1 MSQLI
6 QFLSNGSATGSCKK
20 AKAPV
25 VYQGDLTVAAGT
37 GAVALPLLAPIATG
51 SAAAFGGQIVN
62 KGCHALLAAITY
74 LQGDDCDDCTT
85 PDTLTTVVVNVTIP
99 KNAAF
104 PIPDGFLTGIT
115 VQTLDAAGA
124 PVNVQAVQE
133 VDFYSAFQPCCGA
146 SVLVP

>member
-6 QFLSNGSATGSCKK
+6 QFLSTGSAAGSCKK

-25 VYQGDLTVAAGT
+25 VYQGDLTVAVTT
-37 GAVALPLLAPIATG
+37 GAAALPLLAPIAAG
-51 SAAAFGGQIVN
+51 LPAAFGGQVVN
-62 KGCHALLAAITY
+62 RGCHALLATINY
-74 LQGDDCDDCTT
+74 LNGDDCDDCTT
-85 PDTLTTVVVNVTIP
+85 PDALTVVPITVVIP

-124 PVNVQAVQE
+124 PVNVQVAQD
-133 VDFYSAFQPCCGA
+133 VDFYSAFQPCCGSA
-146 SVLVP
+146 VLVP

>member
-6 QFLSNGSATGSCKK
+6 QFLSTGSAAGSCKK

-25 VYQGDLTVAAGT
+25 VYQGAVDIAVGT
-37 GAVALPLLAPIATG
+37 GATALPLLAPIATG

-62 KGCHALLAAITY
+62 TGCHALLAAITY

-133 VDFYSAFQPCCGA
+133 VDFYSAFQPCCG
-146 SVLVP
+146 SPVLVP